1 MLFLFGMRS
10 SRIQQQDIPN
20 VSCDYCQQNVGY
32 RVTTF
37 GRYAHLFFIPMF
49 PLGRKTVAECAHCK
63 KTYDRNFP
71 EALTRAIV
79 TRNQQAPSKRPL
91 WHGCGCLIII
101 AAIALVILTSIFT
114 WIFLG
119 DEMEAEYDK
128 KVADPEYQMFQDDI
142 NQLSRPI
149 DTTNEFTMD
158 LKMCMDLHFSDD
170 INVDRIKYVTRI
182 NRDKMLILMRFPQM
196 KEYDKE
202 SRKSLLELVENCANI
217 MMEKDRRHLFVGIKG
232 TYSPVAYKTPDFSAT
247 RGIMGITDWD
257 DLIEFY
263 EDEDYSEFGAYS
275 ENDNYDSADR
285 TKNRAPI
292 KEPIA
297 KLIEEDG
304 AEITLWDLMY
314 STTTKPGEEY
324 RPITHAIEDC
334 FEDQLQYSLDRNDI
348 GYNEAVHKDKHLI
361 MVKIPDIQNVPREA
375 RGVIAE
381 QVKDCI
387 VENKLVKSNKLY
399 IVIDGHTDAVA
410 VLTPTTQDYDGIEA
424 DKELLY
430 GFFE

>member
-20 VSCDYCQQNVGY
+20 VTCNYCQRNVGY

-71 EALTRAIV
+71 EPLTRAIV
-79 TRNQQAPSKRPL
+79 ARNQQAPSKRPL

-101 AAIALVILTSIFT
+101 AAIALAIFISICT

-119 DEMEAEYDK
+119 DDIEAENDRK
-128 KVADPEYQMFQDDI
+128 LADPEYQMFQEDI
-142 NQLSRPI
+142 GLLSKPL

-158 LKMCMDLHFSDD
+158 LKLCMDFHFTDEVK
-170 INVDRIKYVTRI
+170 VDRVKYVTRV
-182 NRDKMLILMRFPQM
+182 NRDKMLILVRFPQM
-196 KEYDKE
+196 KDYDKE
-202 SRKSLLELVENCANI
+202 SRKSLLEFVEDCANI
-217 MMEKDRRHLFVGIKG
+217 MMDKDRKYLFIGIKG
-232 TYSPVAYKTPDFSAT
+232 TYSPVAYKTPDFSST

-257 DLIEFY
+257 DLTEFY
-263 EDEDYSEFGAYS
+263 EDRNYSKYAPLNDS
-275 ENDNYDSADR
+275 DNYSSANR

-297 KLIEEDG
+297 KLMEEDG

-314 STTTKPGEEY
+314 STTTIPGEEY
-324 RPITHAIEDC
+324 RPITHAIEQC
-334 FEDQLQYSLDRNDI
+334 FEDQLQYSLDRDDI

-381 QVKDCI
+381 QVKECI
-387 VENKLVKSNKLY
+387 VTNKLAKASKLY

-410 VLTPTTQDYDGIEA
+410 VLTPTTQDFDGIEA
-424 DKELLY
+424 NKELLY
-430 GFFE
+430 EFFE